1 MSAILPWAASILC
14 ALFVALHIASEHQ
27 GQKILAAITKVL
39 ASASFLAVAWTVSA
53 GATLYAKLVLGAL
66 AFCAIGDVLLLSR
79 ATPAFLGG
87 LVSFLVGHVA
97 LAVAFTTLGL
107 QRGWLPAALFVL
119 GAIGARVIY
128 WLLPHVEKKMKL
140 PVLAYCTAISAMVAL
155 AFGAFGHGAKWLVPV
170 GAVLFY
176 LSDLSV
182 ARDRFVKPAFVNRL
196 WGLPLY
202 YASTVLIAWSARAS

>member
-1 MSAILPWAASILC
+1 MC

-39 ASASFLAVAWTVSA
+39 ASASFLGIAWTVSA
-53 GATLYAKLVLGAL
+53 GATLYAKLILGAL

-140 PVLAYCTAISAMVAL
+140 PVLAYCAAISAMVAL
-155 AFGAFGHGAKWLVPV
+155 AFGAFGHGARWLVPA